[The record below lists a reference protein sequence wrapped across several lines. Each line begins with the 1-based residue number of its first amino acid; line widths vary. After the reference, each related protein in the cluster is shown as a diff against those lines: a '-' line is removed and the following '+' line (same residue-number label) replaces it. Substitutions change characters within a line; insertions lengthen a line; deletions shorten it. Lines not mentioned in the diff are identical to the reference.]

1 MKKPGKI
8 KSALINWLGQQL
20 TLANPEFWNEFFG
33 TSSSGKVVT
42 VEKALQ
48 LSAVWACV
56 RLISETV
63 STLPLKLY
71 QKMPDGSRVPAKN
84 HPLYKLLCIEP
95 NKDQTPSEF
104 LLFIVASL
112 VLRGNAFVEKIM
124 IGQKI
129 IALIPIAPQYLT
141 KIEKLKNGK
150 YEYTIVKDGKERKI
164 PEDRMFHTRAF
175 GLDGRLGLDPIK
187 YGAEV
192 FGAAMAADEAAAK
205 IFENGLQN
213 SGFLTHEKGYL
224 KPEQREEIRKSLTQ
238 FMGSKNSGKTM
249 VLEAGLMYHGVSMN
263 PEAAQMLETRGYG
276 VEEICRWFRVPPF
289 MVGHTDK
296 QSSWASSV
304 EGMNLQFLTT
314 CLNPLLRN
322 IEDSIFKRLINPY
335 DRDEYYAEFSV
346 EGLLRADSKGRAEF
360 YSSGLD
366 HGWINRNEV
375 RSRENLPP
383 MDGGEVFTVQS
394 ALIPLDKIGT
404 NYERKTTQSA
414 DSAN

>member
-1 MKKPGKI
+1 MKKPGRI
-8 KSALINWLGQQL
+8 KSALINLLGIPVTL
-20 TLANPEFWNEFFG
+20 TDTEFWNEFFG
-33 TSSSGKVVT
+33 ASSSGKVVT
-42 VEKALQ
+42 VDKALQ

-71 QKMPDGSRVPAKN
+71 QKLPDGSRVLAKN
-84 HPLYKLLCIEP
+84 HPLYQLLCVEP
-95 NKDQTPSEF
+95 NKDQTVSEF
-104 LLFIVASL
+104 ILFIVASL
-112 VLRGNAFVEKIM
+112 CLRGNAFIEKIM
-124 IGQKI
+124 IGQKV
-129 IALIPIAPQYLT
+129 IALNPIAPQYLT

-150 YEYTIVKDGKERKI
+150 YEYTVVKDGQTRKI

-187 YGAEV
+187 YGSEV
-192 FGAAMAADEAAAK
+192 IGAAMSSNEAAAK
-205 IFENGLQN
+205 LFENGLQH
-213 SGFLTHEKGYL
+213 SGFLSHKDGYL
-224 KPEQREEIRKSLTQ
+224 KPEQREEIRKSLVQ
-238 FMGSKNSGKTM
+238 FTGSKNSGKVM
-249 VLEAGLMYHGVSMN
+249 VLEAGLEYHGVSMN
-263 PEAAQMLETRGYG
+263 PEAAQMLETRGFG
-276 VEEICRWFRVPPF
+276 IEEICRWFRVPPF

-296 QSSWASSV
+296 SSSWASSV

-322 IEDSIFKRLINPY
+322 IEDSIFKRLLSPL
-335 DRDEYYAEFSV
+335 DRSEYYAEFSV

-360 YSSGLD
+360 YNSGLD
-366 HGWINRNEV
+366 HGWMNRNEV

-404 NYERKTTQSA
+404 NYER
-414 DSAN
+414 